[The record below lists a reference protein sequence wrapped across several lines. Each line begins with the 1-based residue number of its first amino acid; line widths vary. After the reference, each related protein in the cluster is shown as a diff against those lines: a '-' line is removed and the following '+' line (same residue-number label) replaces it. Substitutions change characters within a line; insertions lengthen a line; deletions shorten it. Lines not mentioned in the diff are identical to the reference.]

1 MRKIAFEEVL
11 DLVAYEKMREARRAQ
26 IIALKQHRR
35 AHLGE
40 NLTLLFENRETVLF
54 QIQEMARTERIVQDD
69 KLREEIAAYNPLIP
83 DAGELSA
90 TLFIEIAD
98 LHLMS
103 QQQVREHVLR
113 FLGLDR
119 GHVALVLGSLRV
131 PARFEEGHSSEE
143 KMAAVHYL
151 RFALSAQA
159 QTALRDATVP
169 ARFVVDHP
177 NYAAETALSAELRA
191 ELLRDLAG

>member
-1 MRKIAFEEVL
+1 MRKIVFEEVL
-11 DLVAYEKMREARRAQ
+11 DLVAYEKVREVRRAQ
-26 IIALKQHRR
+26 IIAAKQHRR
-35 AHLGE
+35 ARLGD
-40 NLTLLFENRETVLF
+40 NLSLLFENRETVLF

-69 KLREEIAAYNPLIP
+69 KLREELAAYNPLIP

-103 QQQVREHVLR
+103 QQQVREHVRR

-119 GHVALVLGSLRV
+119 EHVALVVGSLRV
-131 PARFEEGHSSEE
+131 PARFEQGHSSEE

-151 RFALSAQA
+151 RFAPSAQA
-159 QTALRDATVP
+159 QAALRDAQTP
-169 ARFVVDHP
+169 ARLVVDHP
-177 NYAAETALSAELRA
+177 NYAADAALSAELRA
-191 ELLRDLAG
+191 ELLRDLAE